1 MRRAPL
7 PGGWQPSPG
16 FPPGGAAGAKHRVAQ
31 WAPVKLSPRIVVAP
45 DSLKGTASSPDAAR
59 WLAAGIREA
68 LPDAEISLTPMA
80 DGGEGTAALLGGEAI
95 TLPTT
100 TAAGRLTEAT
110 YFLDRESRTAHIDV
124 AAASGLPQVE
134 HSPVPLTGDTYGTG
148 VLIADAQ
155 SRGARRIVL
164 ALGGSATLDGGTGI
178 LAALGA
184 APQAASGAP
193 VPHGGGWL
201 KAIEHIDTAQLNIPA
216 AGVDWVLLA
225 DVTAPV
231 TGENGAARGFGPQK
245 GADDSD
251 VELREESLAH
261 LCRVLDV
268 DPERPG
274 FGAAGAI
281 PVGIAWLSR
290 LIYGDLGHVEVL
302 PGAAAVAASQGLKE
316 KIAGADLVVT
326 AEGAVDAQSFRGK
339 VVGAV
344 ADLAKEAGAR
354 LGVAAGRVPEGLL
367 PSDALG
373 ETADTGV
380 DVEEQLRHAGRRL
393 GESYRSIATVQ
404 G

>member
-1 MRRAPL
+1 M
-7 PGGWQPSPG
+7 
-16 FPPGGAAGAKHRVAQ
+16 AQ
-31 WAPVKLSPRIVVAP
+31 WAPVKHSPRIVVAP

-59 WLAAGIREA
+59 WLAAGLSEA
-68 LPDAEISLTPMA
+68 LPDAEIALAPMA
-80 DGGEGTAALLGGEAI
+80 DGGEGTAALLGGEPI

-124 AAASGLPQVE
+124 AAASGLPQVKD
-134 HSPVPLTGDTYGTG
+134 SPVPLTGDTYGTG
-148 VLIADAQ
+148 VLVADAQ

-245 GADDSD
+245 GADASD
-251 VELREESLAH
+251 VELLEESLAH

-274 FGAAGAI
+274 YGAAGAI

-302 PGAAAVAASQGLKE
+302 PGAAAVAAAQGLKE

-326 AEGAVDAQSFRGK
+326 AEGTVDEQSFRGK
-339 VVGAV
+339 VLGAV
-344 ADLAKEAGAR
+344 AELARGAVAR
-354 LGVAAGRVPEGLL
+354 LGVAAGRTPEGLL
-367 PSDALG
+367 PEGALA
-373 ETADTGV
+373 ETLEEGV
-380 DVEEQLRHAGRRL
+380 GVEEQLRRAGRRL
-393 GESYRSIATVQ
+393 GEAYRSIATVQ